1 MIATRKA
8 ATSPPSPSP
17 AKKRSMS
24 GGNIMEK
31 KCENCK
37 RNTENAGVTIP
48 YFAHESEMTRTE
60 RYIKRLWI
68 ALIVC
73 IMLIFASNALWL
85 WIWNSYDFY
94 TEEVVV
100 DSRDGGNANY
110 IGQDGDIY
118 NGESGSSEEGCN

>member
-17 AKKRSMS
+17 VKIEVML

-31 KCENCK
+31 NCENCK
-37 RNTENAGVTIP
+37 QNTVNTSVTIP
-48 YFAHESEMTRTE
+48 YFAYESEMTRTE
-60 RYIKRLWI
+60 RHIKRMWI

-85 WIWNSYDFY
+85 WIMSSTEFY
-94 TEEVVV
+94 IEEVTL
-100 DSRDGGNANY
+100 DSQDGGNANY

-118 NGESGSSEEGCN
+118 NGTNSSSEN